1 VVRSPEQVALELPI
15 AGPTSRILA
24 YAFDLSLM
32 LCFGIGVFVLAA
44 SATPIASWLLERLG
58 EVGEELSG
66 QSSGE
71 PAFGRA
77 ALLLFAVALTAQ
89 LVIEL
94 FYFVLFETVWRGRTP
109 GKRLLGLGVVSE
121 NGLPVSFG
129 ASLVRNLLRSADILP
144 STYTTGLVAM
154 LVSKQSQRL
163 GDIAAGTV
171 VVRFDRPLPA
181 APLAEGS
188 DDDARHFPFSREQ
201 LARVGSVERRL
212 VRQTLRRIERLP
224 SDRAEE
230 LATRSARA
238 LSARIGTG
246 DLEPGTARAYLLALH
261 SRIRRRASKG
271 D

>member
-24 YAFDLSLM
+24 YAIDLSLIL
-32 LCFGIGVFVLAA
+32 LCAIGMFVLAV
-44 SATPIASWLLERLG
+44 SATPVASWLLEQLG
-58 EVGEELSG
+58 EAGEELSG
-66 QSSGE
+66 RSSGQ

-77 ALLLFAVALTAQ
+77 ALLLLAVAIAAQ
-89 LVIEL
+89 LVLEL
-94 FYFVLFETVWRGRTP
+94 FYFVLFETLWRGRSP

-121 NGLPVSFG
+121 DGLPVSFG

-154 LVSKQSQRL
+154 LVTKQTQRL

-181 APLAEGS
+181 APLADGTDEE
-188 DDDARHFPFSREQ
+188 ARHFPFSREQ

-212 VRQTLRRIERLP
+212 LRQTLRRIAALP
-224 SDRAEE
+224 PDRAEE
-230 LATRSARA
+230 LAARSARA

-246 DLEPGTARAYLLALH
+246 ELPPGEARAYLRALH
-261 SRIRRRASKG
+261 DRIRRRG
-271 D
+271 P